1 MTDNQKVDQ
10 HFLNIIMVFATS
22 CWQHLGKIPN
32 QMTGKTSKDMMQAQI
47 AIEILDMLN
56 RKTKGNLTSEEEKLL
71 LNTLTDLQLN
81 YADEA
86 NKIPKEA
93 PQKPIE
99 SNKEQPKPEANKEQ
113 PKPEEKKV

>member
-1 MTDNQKVDQ
+1 MSDNKQIDQ

-32 QMTGKTSKDMMQAQI
+32 QMTGKTEKDMMQAQI
-47 AIEILDMLN
+47 AIEILDMLS
-56 RKTKGNLTSEEEKLL
+56 RKTKGNLSADEEKLL

-86 NKIPKEA
+86 NKIAKEV
-93 PQKPIE
+93 PQKP
-99 SNKEQPKPEANKEQ
+99 KEEVKEQ

>member
-1 MTDNQKVDQ
+1 MADNQKVDQ

-47 AIEILDMLN
+47 AIEILDMLS
-56 RKTKGNLTSEEEKLL
+56 RKTKGNLTSEEDKLL

-81 YADEA
+81 FADEA
-86 NKIPKEA
+86 NRAAKEAAQKPKEEIKV
-93 PQKPIE
+93 PQPE
-99 SNKEQPKPEANKEQ
+99 ASKEQPKQEEQ
-113 PKPEEKKV
+113 KA